1 LVNNKVYFILIRE
14 KKKKKAI
21 KIILVF
27 FLILV
32 LGVVAFGSTLI
43 YSYKKAD
50 YSVGDTTLAVNIH
63 YSILDLNYVGF
74 IITSTPIEVV
84 NGGLYAIRD
93 LNVTVTVYGANFSIS
108 SLNGALLSKGINL
121 LGDIEPKE
129 TLNKNVV
136 TNITYYIALLAIE
149 DGDFVLNIDVS
160 FKVDFALFKYNFATE
175 VIQVEHWDSP
185 FGI

>member
-1 LVNNKVYFILIRE
+1 MKKTVKV
-14 KKKKKAI
+14 
-21 KIILVF
+21 ILVF
-27 FLILV
+27 FLIIV

-50 YSVGDTTLAVNIH
+50 YSVGGTTLTPNINFD
-63 YSILDLNYVGF
+63 ILDLTYVGF
-74 IITSTPIEVV
+74 IITTTPIEIV

-93 LNVTVTVYGANFSIS
+93 LNVTVSVYGANFSIS

-129 TLNKNVV
+129 TLNRNVV
-136 TNITYYIALLAIE
+136 TNITYEIVLLAVQ
-149 DGDFVLNIDVS
+149 DGDFVLNIDIS
-160 FKVDFALFKYNFATE
+160 FKVDFVLFKYKFSTE
-175 VIQVEHWDSP
+175 VIQVEHWDAP